1 MSLVVDASVAL
12 KWFLSE
18 EPHAGQALAIV
29 QDGASL
35 IAPDFLIAEV
45 CNAAWRSARLGRI
58 SQAQVDEIAAILPR
72 FFDALVSA
80 AGLAPRAVAIA
91 GQLDHPVYD
100 CLYLALAE
108 AEQVCLVTTDMQLLG
123 KIRATSWEHRATSL
137 SEYNSASSDE

>member
-1 MSLVVDASVAL
+1 VSLVVDASVAL

-18 EPHAGQALAIV
+18 EPHASQALAVV
-29 QDGASL
+29 QSGATL
-35 IAPDFLIAEV
+35 IAPDFVIAEV

-58 SQAQVDEIAAILPR
+58 SQAQVNEIAASLPR

-91 GQLDHPVYD
+91 RQIDHPVYD

-108 AEQVCLVTTDMQLLG
+108 AEQASVVTADMRLLE
-123 KIRATSWEHRATSL
+123 KVRAISWEQRTVAL
-137 SEYNSASSDE
+137 SEYDPSDG

>member
-1 MSLVVDASVAL
+1 VSLVVDASVAL

-18 EPHAGQALAIV
+18 EPHASQALALV
-29 QDGASL
+29 QDGSTL

-58 SQAQVDEIAAILPR
+58 SQAQVDEIAASLPR

-80 AGLAPRAVAIA
+80 TRLAPRAVAIA
-91 GQLDHPVYD
+91 GHIDHPVYD

-108 AEQVCLVTTDMQLLG
+108 AERASLITADMQLLG
-123 KIRATSWEHRATSL
+123 KVRATSWEQWVMNL
-137 SEYNSASSDE
+137 SEYNPG